1 MSSEKGL
8 EKLLWVWVWV
18 WGDHWGKEG
27 ISPPTI
33 LPYEKGDLKG

>member
-8 EKLLWVWVWV
+8 EKLLWVWGG
-18 WGDHWGKEG
+18 GDHWGKEG